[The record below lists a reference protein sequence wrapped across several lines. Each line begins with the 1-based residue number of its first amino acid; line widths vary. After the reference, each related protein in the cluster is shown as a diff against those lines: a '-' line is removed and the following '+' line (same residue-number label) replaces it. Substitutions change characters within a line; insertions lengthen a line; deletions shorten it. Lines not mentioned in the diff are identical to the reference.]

1 MYIHTTL
8 GTKQPSIQM
17 RQWKTAIFY
26 GAFDLGGGGGLSML
40 NLYSRKVSV
49 TYPCRVFFSISQVT
63 ILFTPPILPH
73 VTKLCRLVEFKG
85 HIYIN
90 FVAYLLVGIF
100 STILHKEYF
109 LCTHILRLKSSF
121 QFPCLKLLLM
131 PSHISYSL
139 VDIGLPSPWR
149 LEFYHGYRISC
160 YLDGCWGRP
169 EPPRSY
175 GRPADS

>member
-1 MYIHTTL
+1 MDGSHYADQCIVCMVYKHSPNEQSSWLHTMWT
-8 GTKQPSIQM
+8 
-17 RQWKTAIFY
+17 W
-26 GAFDLGGGGGLSML
+26 
-40 NLYSRKVSV
+40 LY
-49 TYPCRVFFSISQVT
+49 RVRHVT
-63 ILFTPPILPH
+63 ISCVALSNSRVIS
-73 VTKLCRLVEFKG
+73 
-85 HIYIN
+85 I

-100 STILHKEYF
+100 STILPKEYY

-139 VDIGLPSPWR
+139 VDIGLPSPRR